1 MGQLDCDCNCQ
12 LFGLTLF
19 GFVYRISNPLLMVVE
34 CMPSQVKSS
43 GHCQGM
49 NYYFH
54 WFWMFLQFMWRPKRK
69 GLLSS
74 CLVVR
79 VDDKMSNEQVLAR
92 FTATFETFAVMK
104 NKVVKWPALSIFE
117 LQLLKM
123 IVRVL
128 EKQFL
133 ILKTLISI
141 FYDHHRRTEMV
152 ELEYLTKRDSH

>member
-1 MGQLDCDCNCQ
+1 
-12 LFGLTLF
+12 
-19 GFVYRISNPLLMVVE
+19 
-34 CMPSQVKSS
+34 
-43 GHCQGM
+43 
-49 NYYFH
+49 
-54 WFWMFLQFMWRPKRK
+54 
-69 GLLSS
+69 
-74 CLVVR
+74 
-79 VDDKMSNEQVLAR
+79 MSNEQVLAR